1 MSKNNT
7 TPKYIINDLTL
18 VSPDRQR
25 KDIQSLKN
33 AVLSAE
39 SISLPNRAK
48 LYDLYHDIL
57 SLDGFLQGITAKR
70 INSVLNKKLK
80 FYDRNKKENEEIT
93 KLMKSEAGREIISQ
107 IVNSEFW
114 GVSGIEFRN

>member
-7 TPKYIINDLTL
+7 TPQYIINDLTL

-39 SISLPNRAK
+39 SISFPNRAK
-48 LYDLYHDIL
+48 LYD
-57 SLDGFLQGITAKR
+57 
-70 INSVLNKKLK
+70 
-80 FYDRNKKENEEIT
+80 
-93 KLMKSEAGREIISQ
+93 
-107 IVNSEFW
+107 
-114 GVSGIEFRN
+114 

>member
-7 TPKYIINDLTL
+7 TPQYIINDLTL

-57 SLDGFLQGITAKR
+57 SLDGFLQGKR
-70 INSVLNKKLK
+70 
-80 FYDRNKKENEEIT
+80 
-93 KLMKSEAGREIISQ
+93 
-107 IVNSEFW
+107 VNNQTTEVRSRT
-114 GVSGIEFRN
+114 GNHLSDC

>member
-7 TPKYIINDLTL
+7 TPQYIINDLTL

-39 SISLPNRAK
+39 SISLPNRTK

-107 IVNSEFW
+107 IVNSEF
-114 GVSGIEFRN
+114 GEFRE